1 MYSSEQEVKL
11 VNVNQVLAGL
21 LNMADNA
28 DWRTRKYSK
37 DEEMKL
43 VEDFKSQFQEYD
55 PNC

>member
-1 MYSSEQEVKL
+1 M
-11 VNVNQVLAGL
+11 NQVLAGL